1 MLNVYIRGRHLP
13 WPAWK
18 GGSSERYGLTP
29 QCLVQH
35 ETRSDGLTVPVTFFR
50 RLFRNFSVDHFA
62 PTSNFRAS
70 RGLGLVSS
78 VFQLII

>member
-1 MLNVYIRGRHLP
+1 MLNVYIRVGTS

-18 GGSSERYGLTP
+18 GGSSERYGLTS

-35 ETRSDGLTVPVTFFR
+35 ETRSDGLTVRSHFPTAFPATFP
-50 RLFRNFSVDHFA
+50 VDHFA
-62 PTSNFRAS
+62 PDIEFS
-70 RGLGLVSS
+70 RFCGLGLVSS